1 MISVVL
7 ATYNGEK
14 FIRAQLESIL
24 KQSRK
29 PDEIVIN
36 DDNSI
41 DKTVDVINTVIK
53 TTDIPILLSTN
64 IVRKGYAQNFR
75 DAVSR
80 SHGDIVFLC
89 DQDDVWLEDKIQKCM
104 NVLEA
109 KNEVLAL
116 TTGFYFTDSTLCKK
130 KPSDTL
136 KAGQLLKISW
146 KKFIR
151 HPKYPGM
158 SVVFKKIIW
167 SDIDSLDW
175 KPKAPHDW
183 MINQYAAANNGLYL
197 LGDKLVLYRQHESNA
212 EGLIKNKKNYNIRE
226 SRLKQIDEL
235 VDALRT
241 ITSLAPERTCFIKKM
256 ILFHYH
262 RKSILEIGNVL
273 YLLVYELLNIKYIT
287 MRSILGDMYVC
298 VKSRKEIYV

>member
-14 FIRAQLESIL
+14 FIRAQLESIFR
-24 KQSRK
+24 QSRK

-41 DKTVDVINTVIK
+41 DKTVDIINTVIK
-53 TTDIPILLSTN
+53 TTDIPILLN
-64 IVRKGYAQNFR
+64 INKVRMGYAQNFR
-75 DAVSR
+75 NAVSR

-89 DQDDVWLEDKIQKCM
+89 DQDDVWLEDKIKICM
-104 NVLEA
+104 NVLET
-109 KNEVLAL
+109 KHNVLAL
-116 TTGFYFTDSTLCKK
+116 STGFYFTDSTLSRK

-158 SVVFKKIIW
+158 SMVFKKMIW
-167 SDIDSLDW
+167 SDIDSMDW
-175 KPKAPHDW
+175 KPKTPHDW

-197 LGDKLVLYRQHESNA
+197 LGDKLVLYRQHESNT
-212 EGLIKNKKNYNIRE
+212 EGLIKNKKNNNIRE

-241 ITSLAPERTCFIKKM
+241 IKLQAPDTACYIKKM

-273 YLLVYELLNIKYIT
+273 YLLIYELLNIKYIT
-287 MRSILGDMYVC
+287 LRSIMGDVYVC